1 MGPIYLETLSEYHVR
16 FHRAEREGHR
26 DGAGAEAGDGI
37 DSTTFGDDAGV
48 RVAAAPPPVN
58 FRVKDAQEFV
68 LMGKRRFPLGVYRQL
83 LRLLHDY
90 YDQQITTSDGGSS

>member
-1 MGPIYLETLSEYHVR
+1 MSASIELEG
-16 FHRAEREGHR
+16 EGHR

-37 DSTTFGDDAGV
+37 DSATATKSESLRPGPPGAGKLP
-48 RVAAAPPPVN
+48 AHK

-90 YDQQITTSDGGSS
+90 YDQQITTSDGG